1 MTSGGRLCARP
12 SPVPALLA
20 LAILA
25 LANLAFT
32 EGFFDVEI
40 RNGRLHGAPIDIL
53 NHGSRLMIL
62 ALGMALVVSTGGVD
76 LSVGAVMAIAGALLA
91 APLPGIS
98 DAAGIRIGVALAAG
112 LLLGLWNGALVAAFR
127 LPPVV
132 ATLVL
137 MVAGRGVAQLLTGGT
152 NLDLASPALH
162 FIGNGALAGL
172 PVAFWA
178 AAAVAALVGFAL
190 ARTPLATLLAATGGA
205 PEAARLAGVPVAR
218 ARLFA
223 FAASGVAA
231 AAAGILAASTIATA
245 DAGNTGI
252 GVELDAILA
261 VVIGGGRLTG
271 GAVSVAGTLIGALF
285 LQALTTTLWLS
296 DVSAAV
302 APLPKAAVL
311 LAACVLGSDAVGD
324 RLSRLRRRA
333 LP

>member
-1 MTSGGRLCARP
+1 MTRFPGWRARP
-12 SPVPALLA
+12 SAVPAFLA
-20 LAILA
+20 LAVLA
-25 LANLAFT
+25 ITNLAFT
-32 EGFFDVEI
+32 DGFFDVEI

-91 APLPGIS
+91 VPLPGACG
-98 DAAGIRIGVALAAG
+98 AAGARIVIALAAG
-112 LLLGLWNGALVAAFR
+112 LALGLWNGVLVAFFR

-137 MVAGRGVAQLLTGGT
+137 MVAGRGIAQLLTGGA
-152 NLDLASPALH
+152 NPDLASPALR
-162 FIGNGALAGL
+162 FIGNGALAAL

-178 AAAVAALVGFAL
+178 AAAVVALLAL
-190 ARTPLATLLAATGGA
+190 ALGRTPLGTLLAATGGA
-205 PEAARLAGVPVAR
+205 PEAARLAGIPVAR
-218 ARLFA
+218 ARLLA
-223 FAASGVAA
+223 YAAGGLAA
-231 AAAGILAASTIATA
+231 AAAGILATATIQTA
-245 DAGNTGI
+245 DTGNTGI

-261 VVIGGGRLTG
+261 VVIGGGRLAG
-271 GAVSVAGTLIGALF
+271 GPVSLAGTLIGALF

-311 LAACVLGSDAVGD
+311 LAVCVLGSDAVRERFAGLW
-324 RLSRLRRRA
+324 RSPA
-333 LP
+333 P